1 MALLGENVKANV
13 ACLTCAV
20 VAAGVEYTPTVNGF
34 WKPAAKKVETAA
46 GDDGD
51 GDDDDD
57 GDEDELKRLLLLV
70 SAKGP

>member
-34 WKPAAKKVETAA
+34 WKPAAKKV
-46 GDDGD
+46 GNFD
-51 GDDDDD
+51 
-57 GDEDELKRLLLLV
+57 
-70 SAKGP
+70 SSW

>member
-34 WKPAAKKVETAA
+34 WKPAAKKVDNF
-46 GDDGD
+46 DDGD
-51 GDDDDD
+51 DNDDEDDD
-57 GDEDELKRLLLLV
+57 GDEDELKRLFLLV
-70 SAKGP
+70 SARGP